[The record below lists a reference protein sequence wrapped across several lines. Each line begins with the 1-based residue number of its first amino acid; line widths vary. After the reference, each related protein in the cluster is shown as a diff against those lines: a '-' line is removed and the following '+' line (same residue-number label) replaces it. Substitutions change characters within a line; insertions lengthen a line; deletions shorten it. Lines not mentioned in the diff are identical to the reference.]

1 MRRSVG
7 MVGSWVRPTVRA
19 AVMLAVS
26 WIVLLLVPNRLLGY
40 LSVHLVPT
48 WRDLLMVVWWVASF
62 AFASWLFVRLQRGE
76 PQ

>member
-7 MVGSWVRPTVRA
+7 MVRSWVRPTIRA

-48 WRDLLMVVWWVASF
+48 WRDLLMVVWWVGSF
-62 AFASWLFVRLQRGE
+62 VFASWLFVRLQRGE
-76 PQ
+76 PR